1 MFLMKT
7 SEISD
12 SFALEYVNY
21 TSTKFK
27 VQFQYPTD
35 WIQTEKITGQ
45 ERGADISVF
54 ENNNRTGA
62 SFWITRGNDTEIGSD
77 LQMGVERIF
86 NMLKESY
93 GSNNYEIMVPA
104 SFVTIDG
111 QITVTFI
118 YSLRNKVTETVHQIW
133 LTYIGSKADYYLL
146 SFVAPL
152 SSIDNPN
159 NGEARVQ
166 FIKTMKFL
174 DRK

>member
-1 MFLMKT
+1 MKT
-7 SEISD
+7 SEIND
-12 SFALEYVNY
+12 SFALDYVNY
-21 TSTKFK
+21 TSTKFN

-35 WIQTEKITGQ
+35 WIQTEKITGR
-45 ERGADISVF
+45 ETGADISVF
-54 ENNNRTGA
+54 ENSNRSGS
-62 SFWITRGNDTEIGSD
+62 SFWITRGNNTEIGSD

-86 NMLKESY
+86 KMLNESY

-118 YSLRNKVTETVHQIW
+118 YSSRNKITETVYQIW

-152 SSIDNPN
+152 SSFNNPN
-159 NGEARVQ
+159 IGEARAQ

>member
-1 MFLMKT
+1 MML
-7 SEISD
+7 I
-12 SFALEYVNY
+12 
-21 TSTKFK
+21 
-27 VQFQYPTD
+27 
-35 WIQTEKITGQ
+35 
-45 ERGADISVF
+45 
-54 ENNNRTGA
+54 EN
-62 SFWITRGNDTEIGSD
+62 
-77 LQMGVERIF
+77 
-86 NMLKESY
+86 Y

-159 NGEARVQ
+159 IVRARVQ